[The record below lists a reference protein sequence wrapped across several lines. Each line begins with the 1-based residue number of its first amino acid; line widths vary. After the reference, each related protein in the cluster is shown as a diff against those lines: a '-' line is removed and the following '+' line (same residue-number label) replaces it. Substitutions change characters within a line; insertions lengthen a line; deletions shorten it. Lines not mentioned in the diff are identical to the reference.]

1 MLLHYIARAIIS
13 DIFFLQ
19 HNKKKLYIFI
29 DVNTLSNNLK
39 DVLR

>member
-1 MLLHYIARAIIS
+1 MARAIIS

-19 HNKKKLYIFI
+19 YNKKKLYIFI